1 MADPSKTDKSGTEP
15 GKVEPEASQDREEPS
30 PLERDL
36 ASYPLREPAE
46 DPRWAVRVV
55 WGWLGFA
62 LFSLLFT
69 VVLIVLGWFYD

>member
-1 MADPSKTDKSGTEP
+1 MADPGKTGEDPKELGE
-15 GKVEPEASQDREEPS
+15 VEPKEGGDREEVS
-30 PLERDL
+30 SLEQDL

-55 WGWLGFA
+55 QGWLGFA

>member
-1 MADPSKTDKSGTEP
+1 MADASEQDQERTEEN
-15 GKVEPEASQDREEPS
+15 KVEDTAADGEDELS

-55 WGWLGFA
+55 QGWLGFA
-62 LFSLLFT
+62 LFSLAFT
-69 VVLIVLGWFYD
+69 VALIVLGWFYD